1 MTYSVVGRCERT
13 GMLGIA
19 VTTSSIAVAARC
31 VFIEANV
38 GAVAT
43 QNLTDPR
50 LGKLGLD
57 LLRAG
62 HGARAVVDALVRAGA
77 YPEYRQLACVDHDG
91 HAATWSGAHAFPTAA
106 AVSEP
111 NLAVAGNLL
120 ASGGVVDAMAQA
132 FREAADQHLAERLV
146 RALAAGKAAGG
157 EVGASERSAGV
168 KVCDRESFPIVDLRV
183 DWDEADP
190 VTALDALWR
199 RYRPEM
205 DRFLLRALN
214 PTDPRLGPRAPPP

>member
-1 MTYSVVGRCERT
+1 
-13 GMLGIA
+13 MLGIA

-31 VFIEANV
+31 VFIEASV

-62 HGARAVVDALVRAGA
+62 QGARAVVDALVRAGA

-106 AVSEP
+106 AATDH

-120 ASGGVVDAMAQA
+120 ASGLVVDAMAQA
-132 FREAADQHLAERLV
+132 FQEAADQHLAERLV

-157 EVGASERSAGV
+157 EVGGNERSAGLRV
-168 KVCDRESFPIVDLRV
+168 VDRESFPIVDLRV
-183 DWDEADP
+183 DWDETGP
-190 VTALDALWR
+190 VAALGALWR
-199 RYRPEM
+199 RYRPELEL
-205 DRFLLRALN
+205 FVLRALN
-214 PTDPRLGPRAPPP
+214 PTDPRLGRRAPSP